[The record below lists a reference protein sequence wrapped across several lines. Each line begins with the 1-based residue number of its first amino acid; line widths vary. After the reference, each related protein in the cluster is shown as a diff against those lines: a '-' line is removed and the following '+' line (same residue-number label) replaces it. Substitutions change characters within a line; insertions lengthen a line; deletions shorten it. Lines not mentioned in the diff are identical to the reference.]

1 MNQWDPTFS
10 QRIIYEK
17 STEEGDPAATEKRMG
32 RRSIRHRHLSQRLP
46 TNQRASQRE
55 ERLVD
60 VGPLVIPHAQTAKLI
75 EPGKRPLH
83 DPPPPAQSTPVRGAT
98 HCEPRHDKED
108 LDIMRELMEAGK
120 VTLVSDRLY
129 RLNEVAEA
137 VRYLAE
143 RHARGKVVIT
153 TIVGGIAL

>member
-1 MNQWDPTFS
+1 
-10 QRIIYEK
+10 
-17 STEEGDPAATEKRMG
+17 
-32 RRSIRHRHLSQRLP
+32 
-46 TNQRASQRE
+46 
-55 ERLVD
+55 VD

-120 VTLVSDRLY
+120 VTLVIDRLY

>member
-1 MNQWDPTFS
+1 MNQWDPNFV
-10 QRIIYEK
+10 RGIICEK

-32 RRSIRHRHLSQRLP
+32 PHSTRHRRLSQRLP
-46 TNQRASQRE
+46 TNQRAPQRE

-98 HCEPRHDKED
+98 HGEPRQDMHRAQSAPPARHSRSGPEFLREHLPGDAAAKDKEN
-108 LDIMRELMEAGK
+108 AGE
-120 VTLVSDRLY
+120 TR
-129 RLNEVAEA
+129 A
-137 VRYLAE
+137 
-143 RHARGKVVIT
+143 I
-153 TIVGGIAL
+153 